1 MNEQIVSII
10 SEYIHSYEDLKNTI
24 ADESRLDKLTEIYYE
39 LIDIAENNSADY
51 EKFSEVCLKKDIL
64 KCFRAELDRIKEED

>member
-10 SEYIHSYEDLKNTI
+10 SEYIHSYEDFKNTI
-24 ADESRLDKLTEIYYE
+24 ADESKLDKLTKIYHK

-51 EKFSEVCLKKDIL
+51 EKFSEECLEKDIL
-64 KCFRAELDRIKEED
+64 KRFRKELDRIKEKK